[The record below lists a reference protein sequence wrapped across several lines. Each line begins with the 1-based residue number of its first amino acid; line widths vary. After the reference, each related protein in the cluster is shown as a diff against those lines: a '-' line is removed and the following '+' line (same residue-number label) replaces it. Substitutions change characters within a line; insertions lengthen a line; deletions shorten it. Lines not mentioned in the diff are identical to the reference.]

1 MLGHKVIAAF
11 VRTMRRFPGGA
22 WSTGQRLLL
31 GMRIV
36 STLSPVP
43 STKCTLGDAPDPE
56 ASDGGGSS
64 DEDGGGLEGAGG
76 ASMVTSLNLDD
87 ISSSEDDAF
96 DDNDQDDDDDDDN
109 HDDDGDI
116 ATDSDTVAMAR
127 REGGI
132 SAAAGRDEG
141 GEEGGHGQLQA
152 NVFAGMR
159 DEDVDATVEA
169 QIMRLDRQDTKAK
182 RGRGAGMAGEGELKR
197 AREALR

>member
-1 MLGHKVIAAF
+1 
-11 VRTMRRFPGGA
+11 
-22 WSTGQRLLL
+22 
-31 GMRIV
+31 MRIV

-64 DEDGGGLEGAGG
+64 NEDGGGLEGTGRV
-76 ASMVTSLNLDD
+76 SMVTSLNLDD

-96 DDNDQDDDDDDDN
+96 DDNGQDDDDDDD
-109 HDDDGDI
+109 DDDDM
-116 ATDSDTVAMAR
+116 ATGSDTVAVAR
-127 REGGI
+127 RDGGL
-132 SAAAGRDEG
+132 SAAAGRDED
-141 GEEGGHGQLQA
+141 GEEGGRGNERGQLQA

-159 DEDVDATVEA
+159 GEDVDATVEA